1 MYDPLGKLIGK
12 RNLIIQ
18 ILNFNLFQF
27 DLVQNNCIEVEWD
40 INYQMSV
47 QYLMILNHGLTI
59 KIVPKMCFDPLL
71 DSELS
76 YIYILKFITMEK
88 SLSLG

>member
-59 KIVPKMCFDPLL
+59 KIVPKMRFDPLL